1 MNRWIKADQSC
12 YAQQNPWYG
21 NSTCW
26 YLTLSVK
33 DFNEKYYNKEIY
45 CNRILMNFLEGSIN
59 FAGLYAHLNS
69 GGLTPSTLGDWCDYC
84 SVFWWWLSIWSWA
97 WATRRISQH
106 PSWLFCTPR
115 YRLCKPWQDDV
126 HTSASTFVIKK
137 WMNVGYIYIYTYIY
151 IYSFMYLIIF
161 MDVWMLT
168 PPAVAGKYLVS
179 ASHFDAMSSN
189 ASSDRNWGYI
199 WVAIIDWYIYIYIRM
214 IYIIIYNYTYTKYQA
229 NASWKGRD

>member
-137 WMNVGYIYIYTYIY
+137 WMNVGYIYIRIYIFIYVFNHIYGCLNVNSTCSGRQIPCFCQSLRCNVIKCLQRQKLRIHLSGHYWLIYIY
-151 IYSFMYLIIF
+151 IY
-161 MDVWMLT
+161 VW
-168 PPAVAGKYLVS
+168 
-179 ASHFDAMSSN
+179 F
-189 ASSDRNWGYI
+189 I
-199 WVAIIDWYIYIYIRM
+199 
-214 IYIIIYNYTYTKYQA
+214 
-229 NASWKGRD
+229 